1 MLYYGVLMKDILTVK
16 EAAHFLHKHPD
27 TIRRWIESK
36 KLPARKISAGGYGVY
51 VMHRPDVLERMISG
65 MIAEKRKRNKP
76 KAPKPLPVSQV
87 PLPM

>member
-1 MLYYGVLMKDILTVK
+1 MKDIITVK

-27 TIRRWIESK
+27 TIRRWIEDK

-51 VMHRPDVLERMISG
+51 VMLRQDILECMVSH
-65 MIAEKRKRNKP
+65 MMAEKRRQMKKP
-76 KAPKPLPVSQV
+76 KQRRAKSAAQV